1 MSDDFDMTAILGEF
15 GITPVHTAP
24 EEKPK
29 KEPVRRKRVVAETL
43 ITQVE
48 KMREEDEE
56 KHAEKVR
63 QFAESLK
70 GKKIA
75 KVKAFLTEIAKKKK
89 ASRRPPTYKQPT
101 TKGDVLNLLVERGWT
116 IPKEGVKAK
125 ARYLEHEPMDEV
137 SNSRAILNPDKSVA
151 YWFFAEDIPK
161 RLSKESYL
169 IARGPMVKEGDV
181 YVFDITKRPYEYLEW
196 RTKKEAIKKAEETQ
210 KHYEELNEERRK
222 KGPQYVLIA
231 DPHKKAFEGIDRHIY
246 LPETL

>member
-1 MSDDFDMTAILGEF
+1 MSDFDMTDILGEF
-15 GITPVHTAP
+15 GITPVKLD
-24 EEKPK
+24 EPK
-29 KEPVRRKRVVAETL
+29 KEPVRRKRVVAKEPKETL

-70 GKKIA
+70 GKKVA

-89 ASRRPPTYKQPT
+89 ANKQPT

-137 SNSRAILNPDKSVA
+137 SNTRAILNPDKSVA

-161 RLSKESYL
+161 RLSKESYM

-196 RTKKEAIKKAEETQ
+196 RTKKEAEKTLA
-210 KHYEELNEERRK
+210 ELNKEIREDKRYGK
-222 KGPQYVLIA
+222 EQTLPNA
-231 DPHKKAFEGIDRHIY
+231 IY
-246 LPETL
+246 LPDIL

>member
-15 GITPVHTAP
+15 GITPVKLD
-24 EEKPK
+24 EPK
-29 KEPVRRKRVVAETL
+29 KEPVRRKRVVVKAEPKETL

-48 KMREEDEE
+48 KMREADDE
-56 KHAEKVR
+56 KHAESVR
-63 QFAESLK
+63 KFAESLK

-75 KVKAFLTEIAKKKK
+75 KKKV
-89 ASRRPPTYKQPT
+89 ASRPPPKYKQPT

-196 RTKKEAIKKAEETQ
+196 RTKKEAGDKKNAIFIPDI
-210 KHYEELNEERRK
+210 L
-222 KGPQYVLIA
+222 
-231 DPHKKAFEGIDRHIY
+231 
-246 LPETL
+246 

>member
-15 GITPVHTAP
+15 GITPVKLD
-24 EEKPK
+24 EPK
-29 KEPVRRKRVVAETL
+29 KEPVRRKRVVVKAEPKETL

-48 KMREEDEE
+48 KMREADDE
-56 KHAEKVR
+56 KHAESVR
-63 QFAESLK
+63 KFAESLK

-75 KVKAFLTEIAKKKK
+75 KVKAFLTEIAKKKV
-89 ASRRPPTYKQPT
+89 ASRPPPTYKQPT

-196 RTKKEAIKKAEETQ
+196 RTKKEAGDKKNAIFIPDI
-210 KHYEELNEERRK
+210 L
-222 KGPQYVLIA
+222 
-231 DPHKKAFEGIDRHIY
+231 
-246 LPETL
+246 